1 MTNFAESMEVQI
13 QMERYSI
20 DVNAGG
26 IIRPNGDF
34 RLDCMAPFTIGN
46 VLEKS
51 IKEIWDEKGADAWH
65 NESVRKFIESID
77 VETQAG
83 NIQNHLDQD
92 IAL

>member
-1 MTNFAESMEVQI
+1 LKI
-13 QMERYSI
+13 QMKRYMNE
-20 DVNAGG
+20 VNGGG

-51 IKEIWDEKGADAWH
+51 VKEIWLTKGIDAWQ
-65 NESVRKFIESID
+65 SDDVRNYVASID
-77 VETQAG
+77 EDAQTAA
-83 NIQNHLDQD
+83 IMNHVDTD